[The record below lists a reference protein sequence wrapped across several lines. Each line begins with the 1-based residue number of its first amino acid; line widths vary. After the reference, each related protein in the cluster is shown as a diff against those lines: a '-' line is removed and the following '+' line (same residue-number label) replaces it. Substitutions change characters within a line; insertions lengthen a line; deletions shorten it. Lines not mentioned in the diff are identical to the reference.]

1 MPSRPPTDPRND
13 QPLVLT
19 GGRLMLDDGLAEGR
33 ALVVEQ
39 GRIRAILPAGEAKA
53 LGGRAIDLDGGLLLP
68 GFIDTQVNGG
78 GGALFNDD
86 PSPETLR
93 RIAEAHRR
101 YGATSL
107 LPTVI
112 SDELHV
118 LDAAIRATDEAIA
131 QGIPGVIGIHVE
143 GPFISVD
150 RKGVH
155 DGAKVRVLDREA
167 VALLTSLKTG
177 KTVVTLAPE
186 TTEPRLIRGLVEAG
200 VIVSIGHTDGAYA
213 DIRMALDCGA
223 SGFTH
228 LFNAM
233 SPMQNRAPGAVGA
246 ALENLTAWCGIIVD
260 GRHVDPVVLKIAL
273 RTRPH
278 NRFMLLTDAMPT
290 VGSADKRFV
299 LQGREIV
306 VEDGV
311 CVAPDG
317 TLAGSDLDMA
327 GAVRNA
333 VSMLELGLAEASRM
347 ASRYPAEFLG
357 LGHELGRIA
366 PGYRANL
373 VLMDDDLQV
382 RETWIDGRPS
392 TDS

>member
-1 MPSRPPTDPRND
+1 MLSSLPDP
-13 QPLVLT
+13 QTSETLVLT

-33 ALVVEQ
+33 ALVIEA
-39 GRIRAILPAGEAKA
+39 GRIRAIVPANEAGA
-53 LGGRAIDLDGGLLLP
+53 LGGRSVDLKGGLLLP

-78 GGALFNDD
+78 GGVLFNDD
-86 PSPETLR
+86 PSPETIR
-93 RIAEAHRR
+93 QIAEAHRR
-101 YGATSL
+101 YGSTSV

-112 SDELHV
+112 SDDLHV
-118 LDAAIRATDEAIA
+118 LADAIGATDRAIA
-131 QGIPGVIGIHVE
+131 AGCPGVVGIHVE

-155 DGAKVRVLDREA
+155 DESKVRILDREA
-167 VALLTSLKTG
+167 VALLTSLRQG
-177 KTVVTLAPE
+177 RTVVTLAPE

-200 VIVSIGHTDGAYA
+200 VIVSIGHTDGEYA
-213 DIRMALDCGA
+213 DIRTALDCGA
-223 SGFTH
+223 TGFTH

-246 ALENLTAWCGIIVD
+246 ALEDQTAWCGLIVD

-273 RTRPH
+273 RTRPL
-278 NRFMLLTDAMPT
+278 NRMMLLTDAMPT

-327 GAVRNA
+327 SAVRNA
-333 VSMLELGLAEASRM
+333 VSMLGLDLAEASRM

-357 LGHELGRIA
+357 LGEELGRIT
-366 PGYRANL
+366 PGRRANL
-373 VLMDDDLQV
+373 VLLDDALETQ
-382 RETWIDGRPS
+382 ETWIDGRPNPEG
-392 TDS
+392 

>member
-1 MPSRPPTDPRND
+1 MLSRRQDDP
-13 QPLVLT
+13 QASETLVLT
-19 GGRLMLDDGLAEGR
+19 GGRLMLDHGLAEGR
-33 ALVVEQ
+33 ALVVES
-39 GRIRAILPAGEAKA
+39 GRIRAILPEREAIG
-53 LGGRAIDLDGGLLLP
+53 LSGRSVDLQGGRLLP

-86 PSPETLR
+86 PSPETIR
-93 RIAEAHRR
+93 QIAEAHRR

-112 SDELHV
+112 SDDLHV
-118 LDAAIRATDEAIA
+118 LDAAIRAVDATIA
-131 QGIPGVIGIHVE
+131 QGVPGVIGIHVE
-143 GPFISVD
+143 GPFISAD

-155 DGAKVRVLDREA
+155 DESKVRILDREA
-167 VALLTSLKTG
+167 VALLTSLKQG
-177 KTVVTLAPE
+177 RTVVTLAPE
-186 TTEPRLIRGLVEAG
+186 TTEPRLIRSLVEAG

-223 SGFTH
+223 TGFTH

-246 ALENLTAWCGIIVD
+246 ALESLTAWCGIIVD
-260 GRHVDPVVLKIAL
+260 GKHVDPVVLKIAL

-290 VGSADKRFV
+290 VGSPDKRFT

-327 GAVRNA
+327 SAVRNA
-333 VSMLELGLAEASRM
+333 VAMLDLDLAEASRM

-357 LGHELGRIA
+357 LGGELGRIA
-366 PGYRANL
+366 EGYRANL
-373 VLMDDDLQV
+373 VLVDDDLRV
-382 RETWIDGRPS
+382 VESWIDGRPTPGS
-392 TDS
+392 